1 MFTLGFFSDPGRRQ
15 GFVVL
20 APQNQCQLELP
31 VGDCQIE
38 TRQASYNV
46 YPKHPHTRPRFQR
59 QALQN
64 PRAATFRCEQGDNQG
79 RNRCRPGCSE
89 GGVGE

>member
-15 GFVVL
+15 YWHRRTNVNLNCQSVTARSKRGKLRIVYTLSIPTRDRGFSVKLSKIPVL
-20 APQNQCQLELP
+20 QHSDA
-31 VGDCQIE
+31 
-38 TRQASYNV
+38 
-46 YPKHPHTRPRFQR
+46 
-59 QALQN
+59 
-64 PRAATFRCEQGDNQG
+64 EQGDNQG